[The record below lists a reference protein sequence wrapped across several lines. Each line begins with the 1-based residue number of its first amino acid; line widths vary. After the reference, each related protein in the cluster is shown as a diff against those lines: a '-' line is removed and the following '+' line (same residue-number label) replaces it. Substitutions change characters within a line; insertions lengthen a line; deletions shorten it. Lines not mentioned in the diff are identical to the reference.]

1 MRPNAAKLCQWIAN
15 GKTPVKHERFP
26 SYALLPPTPPTVLN
40 LLTLLPLLFFL
51 NLIQRRPHLQLGL
64 LHHMRVDL
72 RRLHALMPEQFM
84 HRPDSIGKDVNADTF
99 RRDLSIAFPSP
110 PPL

>member
-1 MRPNAAKLCQWIAN
+1 
-15 GKTPVKHERFP
+15 
-26 SYALLPPTPPTVLN
+26 
-40 LLTLLPLLFFL
+40 
-51 NLIQRRPHLQLGL
+51 
-64 LHHMRVDL
+64 MRVDL